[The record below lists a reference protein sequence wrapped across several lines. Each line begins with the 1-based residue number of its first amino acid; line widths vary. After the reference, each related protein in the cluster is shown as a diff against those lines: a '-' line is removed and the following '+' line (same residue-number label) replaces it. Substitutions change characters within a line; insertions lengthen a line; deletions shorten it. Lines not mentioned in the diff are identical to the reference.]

1 MFKIRSIVLAVVMVF
16 MAGCSNKTDY
26 QLFQTTTEPVVE
38 KVIPNQKIEYRIL
51 PHDRLAINVYK
62 YPELAPTSMTETG
75 ILVDSN
81 GYISLPLIHRVKLSG
96 LTQTEAAKLLED
108 KYRTY
113 LTDPTLNLEVLNKR
127 IYVLGEVKNPGVV
140 KVDKEKLTMIEAL
153 AFAGDFTDTAVRN
166 NVIIISH
173 NSESQMTMRKVD
185 MTNFNSL
192 TLTNMLI
199 KPNDIIYVQPNGWK
213 QFHVASTDVMSVL
226 TPFTQILGTYA
237 SIKYLSE

>member
-1 MFKIRSIVLAVVMVF
+1 MFIIKPIVLASVMIF
-16 MAGCSNKTDY
+16 MTGCTNKTDY
-26 QLFQTTTEPVVE
+26 QLFQTTTQPVVE

-51 PHDRLAINVYK
+51 PQDRLSINVYK

-81 GYISLPLIHRVKLSG
+81 GYISLPLIHRIKLSG
-96 LTQTEAAKLLED
+96 LTQTEAASLLEK

-127 IYVLGEVKNPGVV
+127 IYVLGEVNNPGVV
-140 KVDKEKLTMIEAL
+140 KLDKEKLTMIEAL
-153 AFAGDFTDTAVRN
+153 AFAGDFTNSAVRD

-173 NSESQMTMRKVD
+173 NAQSQMTMRKVD
-185 MTNFNSL
+185 MTSFNSL
-192 TLTNMLI
+192 SLANMMI

-213 QFHVASTDVMSVL
+213 QFQVASSDVMSVI
-226 TPFTQILGTYA
+226 TPFTQLLGTYA
-237 SIKYLSE
+237 SIKYLTE